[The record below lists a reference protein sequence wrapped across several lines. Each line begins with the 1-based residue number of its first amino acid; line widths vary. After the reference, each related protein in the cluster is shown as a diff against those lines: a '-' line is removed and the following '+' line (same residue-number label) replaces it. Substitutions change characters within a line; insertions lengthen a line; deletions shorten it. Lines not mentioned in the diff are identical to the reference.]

1 MMARSG
7 AALPLPLV
15 VVVVVVGACCGSVRP
30 AAAAAARLSALGR
43 TLVVEASPEA
53 GQVLHAGE
61 DMITVTWRL
70 NASAPAGADAGYKA
84 VKVTLCYAPASQEDR
99 GWRKANDDL
108 SKDKACQFEIAQPQ
122 PYTYAAAAGP
132 GTGAGTTLRYRVARD
147 VPTAS
152 YHVRAYALDAS
163 GAPVGYGQTAP
174 AYYFR
179 VAGVTGIH
187 ASLRVAAAVL
197 SALSVAALAF
207 FAVVEKRR
215 KDE

>member
-1 MMARSG
+1 MDILKHSCWG
-7 AALPLPLV
+7 IPV
-15 VVVVVVGACCGSVRP
+15 KF
-30 AAAAAARLSALGR
+30 
-43 TLVVEASPEA
+43 T
-53 GQVLHAGE
+53 VLHAGE
-61 DMITVTWRL
+61 DTITVTWRL

-99 GWRKANDDL
+99 GWRRANDDL

-122 PYTYAAAAGP
+122 PYAVP
-132 GTGAGTTLRYRVARD
+132 GTRTLRYRVARD

-179 VAGVTGIH
+179 VAGVTGVH
-187 ASLRVAAAVL
+187 ASLRVAAALL
-197 SALSVAALAF
+197 SALSVAAVAF
-207 FAVVEKRR
+207 FAVVERRR

>member
-7 AALPLPLV
+7 AALPPLLLLLLL
-15 VVVVVVGACCGSVRP
+15 VVVGACFARP
-30 AAAAAARLSALGR
+30 AAAAHLSALGR
-43 TLVVEASPEA
+43 TLVVEASPKA
-53 GQVLHAGE
+53 GQVLYAGE
-61 DMITVTWRL
+61 DTITVTWRL

-84 VKVTLCYAPASQEDR
+84 VKATLCYAPASQEDR

-122 PYTYAAAAGP
+122 PYAYAAGGP
-132 GTGAGTTLRYRVARD
+132 GTRTLRYRVARD
-147 VPTAS
+147 VPSAS
-152 YHVRAYALDAS
+152 YHVRAYALDES
-163 GAPVGYGQTAP
+163 GAPVGYGQTAA

-179 VAGVTGIH
+179 VAGDTGVH

>member
-1 MMARSG
+1 MTMARSG
-7 AALPLPLV
+7 AALPLLL
-15 VVVVVVGACCGSVRP
+15 VVVGACCARL
-30 AAAAAARLSALGR
+30 AAAVHLSALGR
-43 TLVVEASPEA
+43 TLIVEASPKA

-61 DMITVTWRL
+61 DTITVTWHL
-70 NASAPAGADAGYKA
+70 NASASSVGYKA
-84 VKVTLCYAPASQEDR
+84 LEVTLCYAPASQEDR

-108 SKDKACQFEIAQPQ
+108 SKDKACQFRIARHA
-122 PYTYAAAAGP
+122 YAG
-132 GTGAGTTLRYRVARD
+132 GQGTLRYRVARD

-174 AYYFR
+174 AYYFH
-179 VAGVTGIH
+179 VAGVSGVH

-197 SALSVAALAF
+197 SAFSIAALAF
-207 FAVVEKRR
+207 FVVVEKRR

>member
-1 MMARSG
+1 MDKFKHS
-7 AALPLPLV
+7 
-15 VVVVVVGACCGSVRP
+15 CCGIPVKF
-30 AAAAAARLSALGR
+30 
-43 TLVVEASPEA
+43 T
-53 GQVLHAGE
+53 VLYAGE
-61 DMITVTWRL
+61 DTITVTWRL

-122 PYTYAAAAGP
+122 PYAYAAAGP
-132 GTGAGTTLRYRVARD
+132 GTRTLRYRVARD
-147 VPTAS
+147 VPSAS
-152 YHVRAYALDAS
+152 YHVRAYALDVS
-163 GAPVGYGQTAP
+163 GAPVGYGQSAP

-179 VAGVTGIH
+179 VTGVMGVH
-187 ASLRVAAAVL
+187 ASLRVVAAAVL
-197 SALSVAALAF
+197 SALSIDAVSF

>member
-1 MMARSG
+1 MDKLRHSCWG
-7 AALPLPLV
+7 IPV
-15 VVVVVVGACCGSVRP
+15 KF
-30 AAAAAARLSALGR
+30 
-43 TLVVEASPEA
+43 T
-53 GQVLHAGE
+53 VLHAGE
-61 DMITVTWRL
+61 DTITVTWRL

-122 PYTYAAAAGP
+122 PYAGP
-132 GTGAGTTLRYRVARD
+132 GTRTLRYRVARD

-197 SALSVAALAF
+197 SALSVAAVAF
-207 FAVVEKRR
+207 FAVVERRR

>member
-1 MMARSG
+1 MDKRKH
-7 AALPLPLV
+7 V
-15 VVVVVVGACCGSVRP
+15 
-30 AAAAAARLSALGR
+30 
-43 TLVVEASPEA
+43 TLRHSC
-53 GQVLHAGE
+53 QKFTVLHAGE
-61 DMITVTWRL
+61 DTITVTWRL

-122 PYTYAAAAGP
+122 PYAYAAAAGP